1 MCKLPLK
8 YHSQTRSR
16 KQIFTTVE
24 RQSNDG
30 QTTVRYNI
38 CPLTNPYRHPLFYP
52 KKHLNLCHKFS
63 HLLPLMKFMENPMVV
78 AAAISISPNEPAKP
92 STANA

>member
-38 CPLTNPYRHPLFYP
+38 CPLTNPYRYPLFYP

-63 HLLPLMKFMENPMVV
+63 LLLPLMKFMENPMVV